1 MEEAD
6 LSNGFRIL
14 DATNSTFDET
24 WMPVWGEYEKVRNH
38 YNELTV
44 TLSQPAKYD
53 RTMIVR
59 FRLFDDGLGFR
70 YELPEQKNMNYLT
83 VKDELTEFN
92 LTGNHTLYCIPGDY
106 DTNEFAYTT
115 AAISEVREAMER
127 NLRKKDM
134 KLKRLHS
141 QYKHPL

>member
-1 MEEAD
+1 MKHVLLTVVFLGIACVAMAHELLSPNGNLKLNVVLDSEGGPVYSLYYKGEPVVEPSALGILMEEAD

-44 TLSQPAKYD
+44 TLSQPAKHD
-53 RTMIVR
+53 RMMIVR

-70 YELPEQKNMNYLT
+70 YELPEQKTMN
-83 VKDELTEFN
+83 
-92 LTGNHTLYCIPGDY
+92 
-106 DTNEFAYTT
+106 
-115 AAISEVREAMER
+115 
-127 NLRKKDM
+127 
-134 KLKRLHS
+134 
-141 QYKHPL
+141 

>member
-44 TLSQPAKYD
+44 TFSQPAKHD

-70 YELPEQKNMNYLT
+70 YVAGAENHELS
-83 VKDELTEFN
+83 D
-92 LTGNHTLYCIPGDY
+92 G
-106 DTNEFAYTT
+106 
-115 AAISEVREAMER
+115 
-127 NLRKKDM
+127 
-134 KLKRLHS
+134 KRRTDGIQSDL
-141 QYKHPL
+141 

>member
-70 YELPEQKNMNYLT
+70 YELPEQKT
-83 VKDELTEFN
+83 
-92 LTGNHTLYCIPGDY
+92 
-106 DTNEFAYTT
+106 
-115 AAISEVREAMER
+115 
-127 NLRKKDM
+127 
-134 KLKRLHS
+134 
-141 QYKHPL
+141 

>member
-44 TLSQPAKYD
+44 TLSQPAKHD
-53 RTMIVR
+53 RMMIVR
-59 FRLFDDGLGFR
+59 FDC
-70 YELPEQKNMNYLT
+70 LT
-83 VKDELTEFN
+83 MDSDSVMS
-92 LTGNHTLYCIPGDY
+92 CR
-106 DTNEFAYTT
+106 
-115 AAISEVREAMER
+115 S
-127 NLRKKDM
+127 RK
-134 KLKRLHS
+134 
-141 QYKHPL
+141 P